1 EPTEHISSIL
11 FTTGLQDPPALVAI
25 PCRDGVLQ
33 FDYWLR
39 LPAIM
44 NHHLNRWDI
53 SSVGLQSHTFYHLP
67 TSNAPRFQT
76 AYTIKYWSQDM
87 KMPINQA
94 LLSCC
99 NNTPSHH
106 LLRGDLIVIKHLHTP
121 LNILQNMQEEDMAL
135 VTALIRWSVSADKR
149 NNFLRSHRLV
159 RSNEVISCMLTRW
172 STPYTHSKMIELQ

>member
-1 EPTEHISSIL
+1 MLADDIEQADMRDASSYKQGL
-11 FTTGLQDPPALVAI
+11 FFSDANDKPALVAI

-53 SSVGLQSHTFYHLP
+53 SSVSLQSHTFYHLP
-67 TSNAPRFQT
+67 ASNAPRFQT

-99 NNTPSHH
+99 NDTPSHH

-135 VTALIRWSVSADKR
+135 VTALIGWSVIKR
-149 NNFLRSHRLV
+149 GDLMHV
-159 RSNEVISCMLTRW
+159 DEME
-172 STPYTHSKMIELQ
+172 YTLHALEND